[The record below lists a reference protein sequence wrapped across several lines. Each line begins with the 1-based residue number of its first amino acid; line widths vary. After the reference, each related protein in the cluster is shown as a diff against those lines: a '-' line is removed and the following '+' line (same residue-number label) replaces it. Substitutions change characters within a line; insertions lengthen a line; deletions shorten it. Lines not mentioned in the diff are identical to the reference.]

1 MKKLFNLL
9 ILSVF
14 PTLFFSQVVMT
25 DKTIPNLDNSAILK
39 LDSDKKGVLFPR
51 IPLISNVDIVTVPN
65 PQNGNVVFNTNSTV
79 TLPQS
84 VAYFEAGKWN
94 TLYTKEQIIPQL
106 DLVNVSSVS
115 SSGNITITGFN
126 PGAITLGTGT
136 SGWTSLGITDTKTFT
151 RAKNSLAF
159 TIEGMTQLDR
169 SLSQYYE
176 YAIGIFVDDQL
187 VVVRKYHKHAETFTC
202 SWHKFILNGVV
213 NNLSVGVNHTIKVMA
228 RNISSTSNSST
239 QSIVYGGV
247 ARSSNSGNPT
257 CDNMSN
263 FLSKISLSTTVV
275 ESLN

>member
-1 MKKLFNLL
+1 MKKIFSLF
-9 ILSVF
+9 IISVF
-14 PTLFFSQVVMT
+14 SNFLFSQIVMT
-25 DKTIPNLDNSAILK
+25 DKTVPNLDNSAILK
-39 LDSDKKGVLFPR
+39 LDSEKKGVLYPR
-51 IPLISNVDIVTVPN
+51 IPLTSNVDIVTVPN
-65 PQNGNVVFNTNSTV
+65 PQNGNIVFNTNPTT
-79 TLPQS
+79 TLPQT
-84 VAYFEAGKWN
+84 VAYFDDGKWN
-94 TLYTKEQIIPQL
+94 ALYTKEQVIPKL

-115 SSGNITITGFN
+115 SPGNITITGFT
-126 PGAITLGTGT
+126 PGEITLGTGT
-136 SGWTSLGITDTKTFT
+136 SGWTSLGITDTKNFT
-151 RAKNSLAF
+151 RANNSLAF

-169 SLSQYYE
+169 SSSQFYE

-187 VVVRKYHKHAETFTC
+187 VVARKYHKHAETFTC

-247 ARSSNSGNPT
+247 ARNSVSGNPL